1 MFRVQRRMILKNLH
15 KVQGVTDEKRN
26 WLRSTG
32 RCKEEQN
39 RNHAP
44 IGFKAMQG
52 STNFAGRKD
61 LEAVEP
67 SFISFENDSCIGWNV
82 APTGHVCVVVNV
94 KSRAF
99 IWSIYLNVLYAC
111 LSHL

>member
-1 MFRVQRRMILKNLH
+1 MKNETGSVSPVDVRRNRT
-15 KVQGVTDEKRN
+15 VTRN
-26 WLRSTG
+26 G
-32 RCKEEQN
+32 DK
-39 RNHAP
+39 HAP
-44 IGFKAMQG
+44 IGFKAVQG

-61 LEAVEP
+61 LEAVES

-94 KSRAF
+94 KSRTF

-111 LSHL
+111 TETSIKPFVDG